1 MEDYQQS
8 ITRVPKLN
16 DTMIIIGIALGATG
30 LSHLLADLIAPWLAV
45 HAPWLEQFSLTS
57 GFFWLVVMATTIGMI
72 LSGTRARNLEGVG
85 ASRIGS
91 VFLYVLVAIIGMQM
105 HVLAVFEKD
114 RTSTRL
120 NSIQ

>member
-30 LSHLLADLIAPWLAV
+30 LSHLLADLIAPCLAV
-45 HAPWLEQFSLTS
+45 HAPWLEQFSMTS

-72 LSGTRARNLEGVG
+72 LSGTRARNRESVG
-85 ASRIGS
+85 ASRIGRD
-91 VFLYVLVAIIGMQM
+91 FP
-105 HVLAVFEKD
+105 D
-114 RTSTRL
+114 RKNTSLHFRH
-120 NSIQ
+120 